1 MVRLFTVLIFC
12 TLFLISPAMAA
23 PAPAAATGVPI
34 LLYHRLGPTVADSMT
49 MTTATFE
56 SHLKYLKENGYTVI
70 PLRRLIDW
78 YQKKAPAPP
87 PKSVVI
93 VEDDAHKTV
102 YSDMLP
108 LVKKYNVPVTVFIYP
123 SAVSNAKYAMTWE
136 QIRELKKTGLFDFQ
150 SHTYWHPNFKKERK
164 KLKPADFDKLVETQ
178 LKKAKDKIEKE
189 VGTKV
194 DLLAWPFGIYDDQLI
209 QKATAAGY
217 IATFTIERRHATASD
232 SIMKLPR
239 YLLIA
244 GDNQKALAQVLAGT
258 APKRN
263 VVY

>member
-1 MVRLFTVLIFC
+1 MWFRFLLPLFFVACL
-12 TLFLISPAMAA
+12 SPLSVFAA
-23 PAPAAATGVPI
+23 DAGVPI
-34 LLYHRLGPTVADSMT
+34 LLYHRLGPVVADSMT

-70 PLRRLIDW
+70 PLRRVIDW

-87 PKSVVI
+87 AKSVVI

-123 SAVSNAKYAMTWE
+123 SAVSNAKYAMTWD

-150 SHTYWHPNFKKERK
+150 SHTYWHPNFKKEKK
-164 KLKPADFDKLVETQ
+164 KLKPAEYDKLVDGQ
-178 LKKAKDKIEKE
+178 LKKAKEKIEKE
-189 VGTKV
+189 LGGKV
-194 DLLAWPFGIYDDQLI
+194 DLLAWPFGIYDDQLV
-209 QKATAAGY
+209 QLATAAGY
-217 IATFTIERRHATASD
+217 IATFTIERRHATANE
-232 SIMKLPR
+232 SILKLPR

-244 GDNQKALAQVLAGT
+244 GDNTKALAQVLAGT

-263 VVY
+263 IAY